1 VQEQQVAQV
10 ARRTES
16 RMSAAPTRGGSSL
29 FLTQKG
35 LQIPPRL
42 SFEKWIGIGQ
52 QLSSLTTSIAW
63 CLGDWLV
70 YGETVFTGRYREAV
84 ERTSLDYQTLRN
96 YAWVA
101 KRFAL
106 SRRREALSFGHHAEV
121 AALPEIE
128 QDYWLGRAEELSW
141 SRNKMRAEVRRSLR
155 ERAKSSPELP
165 VDADAS
171 EPGPAPAISSE
182 LTLEVRLSA
191 MQLETYQLAAVTCG
205 LSLEKWALQALAEIA
220 RGELSLE

>member
-1 VQEQQVAQV
+1 
-10 ARRTES
+10 
-16 RMSAAPTRGGSSL
+16 
-29 FLTQKG
+29 
-35 LQIPPRL
+35 
-42 SFEKWIGIGQ
+42 
-52 QLSSLTTSIAW
+52 
-63 CLGDWLV
+63 
-70 YGETVFTGRYREAV
+70 
-84 ERTSLDYQTLRN
+84 
-96 YAWVA
+96 
-101 KRFAL
+101 
-106 SRRREALSFGHHAEV
+106 
-121 AALPEIE
+121 
-128 QDYWLGRAEELSW
+128 
-141 SRNKMRAEVRRSLR
+141 MRAEVRRSLR